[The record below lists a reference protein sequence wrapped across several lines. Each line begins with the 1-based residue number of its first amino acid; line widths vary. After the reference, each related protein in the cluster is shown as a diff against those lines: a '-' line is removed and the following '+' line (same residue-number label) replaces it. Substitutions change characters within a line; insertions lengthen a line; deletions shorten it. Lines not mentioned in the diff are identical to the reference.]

1 MSFAIAKKDADF
13 EQPQYHIF
21 YDMGAGSTVASLV
34 KFSLGNS
41 TARGP
46 KSILD
51 LQVQSMGY
59 DSSLGGR
66 SFDVRLQNLL
76 VEKFLKGAGKDYP
89 QVTTNIKAMAKF
101 LKEANR
107 VKQIL
112 SANQDTFTSVCCSVF
127 MEICIYPLTYI
138 HYKD

>member
-1 MSFAIAKKDADF
+1 MSFAIGKKDADF
-13 EQPQYHIF
+13 EKPQYHIF

-34 KFSLGNS
+34 KFSLANS
-41 TARGP
+41 TAKSS

-51 LQVQSMGY
+51 LEVQSVGY

-76 VEKFLKGAGKDYP
+76 VDKFLKGAGKDYP
-89 QVTTNIKAMAKF
+89 HVTTNIKAMAKF

-112 SANQDTFTSVCCSVF
+112 SANQDTFASVSL
-127 MEICIYPLTYI
+127 CIFHSFDLNYLTF
-138 HYKD
+138 DM